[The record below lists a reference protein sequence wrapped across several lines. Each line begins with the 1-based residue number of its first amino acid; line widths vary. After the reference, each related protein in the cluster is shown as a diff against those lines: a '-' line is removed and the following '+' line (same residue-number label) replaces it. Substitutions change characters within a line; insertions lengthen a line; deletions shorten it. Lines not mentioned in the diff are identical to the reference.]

1 MANVVLKTD
10 IPGAKLLNRGKVR
23 DIYDAGD
30 ALLFVT
36 TDRISAFDVIMTQG
50 IPMKGIVLT
59 QLSKFWFSQTG
70 DIVANHFITDNITE
84 YPAPFNQHGELL
96 RGRSMLVKKTQPLPV
111 ECVVR
116 GYLAGSGW
124 KEYREF
130 QTLHETPLPAGLL
143 NGSQLP
149 QPLFTPATKAESGH
163 DENISF
169 ERMLTIVDQQTAEAV
184 RDYSLQLYAH
194 GAKTAAKKGII
205 LADTKFEFGILDGEI
220 ILIDEVMTPD
230 SSRFWPKEFYAP
242 GKSQQSFDKQ
252 YLRDYLETL
261 DWDKT
266 PPPPPLP
273 GEIIKNTSKKYLEIA
288 RIFGIDLKG

>member
-36 TDRISAFDVIMTQG
+36 TDRISAFDVIMAQG

-273 GEIIKNTSKKYLEIA
+273 DEIIENTSKKYLEIA

>member
-230 SSRFWPKEFYAP
+230 SSRFWPKELYAP

-273 GEIIKNTSKKYLEIA
+273 DEIIENTSKKYLEIA

>member
-169 ERMLTIVDQQTAEAV
+169 ERMLTIVDQQTAETV
-184 RDYSLQLYAH
+184 HDYSLQLYAH
-194 GAKTAAKKGII
+194 GA
-205 LADTKFEFGILDGEI
+205 
-220 ILIDEVMTPD
+220 
-230 SSRFWPKEFYAP
+230 
-242 GKSQQSFDKQ
+242 
-252 YLRDYLETL
+252 
-261 DWDKT
+261 
-266 PPPPPLP
+266 
-273 GEIIKNTSKKYLEIA
+273 
-288 RIFGIDLKG
+288 

>member
-273 GEIIKNTSKKYLEIA
+273 DEIIENTSKKYLEIA

>member
-205 LADTKFEFGILDGEI
+205 LADTKFEFGMLDGEI

-273 GEIIKNTSKKYLEIA
+273 DEIIENTSKKYLEIA

>member
-36 TDRISAFDVIMTQG
+36 TDRISAFDVIMAQG

-169 ERMLTIVDQQTAEAV
+169 ERMLTIVDQQTAETV

-205 LADTKFEFGILDGEI
+205 LADTKFEFGMLDGEI

-273 GEIIKNTSKKYLEIA
+273 DEIIENTSKKYLEIA